1 MAAQESTTTEAS
13 SAARGG
19 LPSRKRREKLRLLA
33 SHVFLLIVA
42 VTMVAPFLWMV
53 STALKPRGQVQ
64 RPNWIP
70 TRDFLRVDGVEREV
84 VRRVRARDG
93 AGEYRVRVLSP
104 REHRGEELLVSTDRL
119 TREMLRSDRFALR
132 MGEGEEARVWGV
144 ELVEKVKPEIYE
156 AEVRTGEGDETETV
170 RVSEQEIITRPSPR
184 WENFVKAWTISGVF
198 GRAYI
203 NSLLVAIIITIGQ
216 VFTSSLAA
224 YAFSRLQ
231 FPGRD
236 KLFLAYLAT
245 MMIPGAVTMIPLFVI
260 LKALPEILNFVF
272 HTGFFSSQMFVRW
285 WLSSSVPE
293 FYAGKVIGLDSYFAL
308 IVPGLFSAYGT
319 FMLRQFFMS
328 IPRDLEDAARIDG
341 CGTWGVYWRVVLPLS
356 KPALATL
363 SILTFMG
370 AWRSFLWPMIV
381 ASSDQ
386 MQTLPVMLQAFMGVT
401 GTQWELMMAGTLI
414 VMAPMILVFL
424 IGQRFFIR
432 GIRLGALKG

>member
-104 REHRGEELLVSTDRL
+104 REHRGEELVVSTDRL

-132 MGEGEEARVWGV
+132 VGEGEEARVWGV

>member
-1 MAAQESTTTEAS
+1 M
-13 SAARGG
+13 
-19 LPSRKRREKLRLLA
+19 A
-33 SHVFLLIVA
+33 SHLFLLTVA
-42 VTMVAPFLWMV
+42 VTMIAPFLWMV
-53 STALKPRGQVQ
+53 STALKPSGQVQ
-64 RPNWIP
+64 KPNWIP
-70 TRDFLRVDGVEREV
+70 TREYVRVDGVEREV

-93 AGEYRVRVLSP
+93 AGEYRVRVLAP
-104 REHRGEELLVSTDRL
+104 REHSGKVLTVSTNDL
-119 TREMLRSDRFALR
+119 TPEMMREDRFALKAR
-132 MGEGEEARVWGV
+132 EGDRAQVWMV
-144 ELVEKVKPEIYE
+144 ELVEKIKPETYE
-156 AEVRTGEGDETETV
+156 ADVLKADGAGVETM
-170 RVSEQEIITRPSPR
+170 RVSETELFARTSPR
-184 WENFVKAWTISGVF
+184 WENFKKAWTISGVF

-224 YAFSRLQ
+224 FAFARLV

-236 KLFLAYLAT
+236 KLFLAYLGT

-260 LKALPEILNFVF
+260 LKALPGIGNFVLG
-272 HTGFFSSQMFVRW
+272 TDWFSSQMFVKW
-285 WLSSSVPE
+285 WLSSPVRE
-293 FYAGKVIGLDSYFAL
+293 FYAGKVVGLDSYFAL

-319 FMLRQFFMS
+319 FMLRQFFLT

-341 CGTWGVYWRVVLPLS
+341 CGTWGVYWHVILPLS

-370 AWRSFLWPMIV
+370 AWREFLWPMVV
-381 ASSDQ
+381 ASSPQ

-424 IGQRFFIR
+424 LGQKFFVR